1 MKRAVDAAVASVVV
15 ACALVILAATRAVP
29 RRRRKGGKV
38 LLVFNTFY
46 SLKVLRERGT
56 MHTITHRDLDGYFDH
71 VWSIHP
77 LVGADDPSAFA
88 GAPSV
93 TRLGPRHTVIEG
105 RVARSVSLKAFPR
118 LNFALAQSE
127 LLIRVSWLIAR
138 EQVGIIRA
146 WEPFYTGLVSVAL
159 GRLHAVPV
167 ELRIPSHFD
176 RIYEDVGDLAFPK
189 LLPSRR
195 LEQAVSRF
203 SLRHADQV
211 VVLSEDNREYAI
223 NNGASEE
230 RTSQL
235 GSWSLIDPVHMVQPD
250 ERGPVA
256 DFGLGDRPFV
266 VAVTRLER
274 VKYPQD
280 VLLALAR
287 ARVDFPEL
295 GGLLIGDGS
304 MRDELDELAR
314 ELGLDGHLIFIRN
327 LDVLELSR
335 AITSAAV
342 AYVLIAGLALREAA
356 LSGTPIVAYDY
367 EWHSEFVVPEETG
380 ILVP

>member
-1 MKRAVDAAVASVVV
+1 MRRAVDAVLALFVA
-15 ACALVILAATRAVP
+15 ACALILVAATRAVP
-29 RRRRKGGKV
+29 RRRRESRKV

-56 MHTITHRDLDGYFDH
+56 VHTITHRDLDGYFDH
-71 VWSIHP
+71 VWSVHP
-77 LVGADDPSAFA
+77 LVGADDPT
-88 GAPSV
+88 GTGGGLSV
-93 TRLGPRHTVIEG
+93 TPLAARHTVIEG
-105 RVARSVSLKAFPR
+105 RVQRSLALRGFPR

-127 LLIRVSWLIAR
+127 LLIRVSRLIAK

-146 WEPFYTGLVSVAL
+146 WEPFYTGLVAVGL
-159 GRLHAVPV
+159 GRLHGVPV

-176 RIYEDVGDLAFPK
+176 RIYEDVGDLAYPK

-203 SLRHADQV
+203 ALRRAEQV

-235 GSWSLIDPVHMVQPD
+235 GSWSLVDPVHMVEPD
-250 ERGPVA
+250 KRGPVE

-280 VLLALAR
+280 VLLALAK
-287 ARVDFPEL
+287 ARVEVAGCSSATGRCAANSMSSPE
-295 GGLLIGDGS
+295 S
-304 MRDELDELAR
+304 LA
-314 ELGLDGHLIFIRN
+314 
-327 LDVLELSR
+327 ST
-335 AITSAAV
+335 AT
-342 AYVLIAGLALREAA
+342 
-356 LSGTPIVAYDY
+356 
-367 EWHSEFVVPEETG
+367 
-380 ILVP
+380 